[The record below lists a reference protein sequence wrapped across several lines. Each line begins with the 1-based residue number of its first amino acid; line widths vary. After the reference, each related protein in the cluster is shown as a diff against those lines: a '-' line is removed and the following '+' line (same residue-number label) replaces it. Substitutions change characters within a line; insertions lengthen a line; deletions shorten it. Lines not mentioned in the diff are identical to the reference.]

1 LIQVATNSFPAAYGP
16 PYAVD
21 IITNGSQ
28 AFWTGIQTNTI
39 YYVVPQATNNMWLT
53 VYSNYTD
60 AAFSAANYRTNQI
73 PIIATGNGA
82 LDTLLYLTNYTS
94 FNADVIQV
102 ITPPTTIRTAVYDV
116 YFRTT
121 SSQTPYYYVTS
132 ESMETGTA
140 NNGSIVNFSGD
151 NIITTNKFRIATIRD
166 DGSMI
171 NSPLI
176 QVLVN
181 PQ

>member
-1 LIQVATNSFPAAYGP
+1 MGLWS
-16 PYAVD
+16 
-21 IITNGSQ
+21 
-28 AFWTGIQTNTI
+28 
-39 YYVVPQATNNMWLT
+39 
-53 VYSNYTD
+53 
-60 AAFSAANYRTNQI
+60 
-73 PIIATGNGA
+73 
-82 LDTLLYLTNYTS
+82 TLLYLTNYTS

-132 ESMETGTA
+132 QSMETGTI